1 MLLAAFTLTQI
12 LSYPFPSAPV
22 RDAKGT
28 AIAYTLDTQGVRAL
42 WFARAPGFAPKQLF
56 ASGADDG
63 QELSDVAISGDD
75 SHVVYVRGG
84 DHDAN
89 WTVPLQPGPASMP
102 AQPQMQVWSVST
114 AGGAPKLLG
123 DGDAPAITPDGMRV
137 AFVDAAGAVQIA
149 PIDGSVAAK
158 RFFFDS
164 GVDSELQWSPDGPAL
179 AFVSTRTD
187 HSFIGIYRNDT
198 TPIEFLAPSTSQD
211 FMPRWSPEGRGVAFI
226 RTPGDGGPPKNPLNW
241 NPQPWQI
248 WIGDAAAGSAHL
260 VWSSGTTARDSLPQS
275 GGGPLLEWVEQR
287 RFCFRCD
294 RDHWLR
300 PAYLNEHSLL
310 FRSERDNW
318 PHLYV
323 VSANGG
329 AARPLTRGNYMVE
342 DASVS
347 PERRWVVY
355 SANTGNMPGDGDR
368 RHVFQVDVADGST
381 VQLTTDA
388 GSEFEPVALASG
400 FTVFDRATAQQP
412 PLVTL
417 CRPVSMVVRAHAV
430 IRCPALATITW
441 AGDGPSQMPLDA
453 GLLPADFPSSQLVAP
468 QAVSFHAADGV
479 KVFGQLFLPSGG
491 GKHPGIIFVH
501 GGPFRQMLLNWHYMD
516 YYSNAY
522 AVNQYLAS
530 RGFAVLS
537 VNYRCGI
544 GYGHDF
550 NFPAR
555 WGPTGAAEYQDVV
568 AGARFL
574 QLDPHVDA
582 KRIGIWGGSYG
593 GYLTALALARNSDIF
608 KAGVD
613 FHGVHDWSLDIEN
626 PVWGL
631 TNQLK
636 RYQQYDTRAMMK
648 LAWESSP
655 DSAISTWKSPV
666 LLIQGDDDRNV
677 EFHQMVDLV
686 QRLRPAGVAFD
697 EIVIPNEIHGF
708 LRYASWLQADTA
720 TVDYFSRQLSNQH

>member
-28 AIAYTLDTQGVRAL
+28 AIAYTIDQQGLRTL
-42 WFARAPGFAPKQLF
+42 WFARAPDFVPTQLF
-56 ASGADDG
+56 TSGADDG
-63 QELSDVAISGDD
+63 QELSDLTISDD
-75 SHVVYVRGG
+75 DAHVVYVRGG
-84 DHDAN
+84 DHDEN
-89 WTVPLQPGPASMP
+89 WNVPLQPDPASSP
-102 AQPQMQVWSVST
+102 AQPQEQVWSVST
-114 AGGAPKLLG
+114 AGGPPTLLG
-123 DGDAPAITPDGMRV
+123 DGDAPAITPDGTRV

-149 PIDGSVAAK
+149 PVDGSVAAK
-158 RFFFDS
+158 RLFFDR
-164 GVDSELQWSPDGPAL
+164 GVDSELHWSPDGSAL

-187 HSFIGIYRNDT
+187 HSFIGIYRNDA

-211 FMPRWSPEGRGVAFI
+211 FMPRWSPDGRTIAFV
-226 RTPGDGGPPKNPLNW
+226 RVPGDGGPPQNPLNW

-248 WIGDAAAGSAHL
+248 WVGDVASASARL
-260 VWSSGTTARDSLPQS
+260 VWSSGNGSRDSLPQS
-275 GGGPLLEWVEQR
+275 GHGPLLEWV
-287 RFCFRCD
+287 
-294 RDHWLR
+294 WGS
-300 PAYLNEHSLL
+300 SLL
-310 FRSERDNW
+310 FLSERDNW
-318 PHLYV
+318 AHLYTIGAFPVESALHSLVRLPGSTRTSISARAQKPLAILLTPGNFMNEDVSVAPDLKSV
-323 VSANGG
+323 VF
-329 AARPLTRGNYMVE
+329 
-342 DASVS
+342 
-347 PERRWVVY
+347 
-355 SANTGNMPGDGDR
+355 SANTGPVPGDDDR
-368 RHVFQVDVADGST
+368 RHLFSLYSST
-381 VQLTTDA
+381 VRGVAEFRDRASGQYVAVARDAVTQLTYGASSETAPIVLA
-388 GSEFEPVALASG
+388 GGAVA
-400 FTVFDRATAQQP
+400 FNRATAQQP
-412 PLVTL
+412 LLVTL
-417 CRPVSMVVRAHAV
+417 VSNSAHRA
-430 IRCPALATITW
+430 
-441 AGDGPSQMPLDA
+441 LDA
-453 GLLPADFPSSQLVAP
+453 NLLPGDFPSTQLVTP
-468 QAVSFHAADGV
+468 EEVSFKAADGT
-479 KVFGQLFLPSGG
+479 KVYGQLFLPSGG

-522 AVNQYLAS
+522 AVNQTLAS

-550 NFPAR
+550 NFPAH
-555 WGPTGAAEYQDVV
+555 WGPTGAVEYQDVV

-574 QLDPHVDA
+574 QSDPRVDA

-626 PVWGL
+626 SVWGL
-631 TNQLK
+631 TSQLK

-686 QRLRPAGVAFD
+686 ERLRPTGVAFD

-708 LRYASWLQADTA
+708 LRYASWLQADSA
-720 TVDYFSRQLSNQH
+720 TVDYFNRQLSAEH